1 MGSGSSLI
9 EKLAQLPRADRLDE
23 LRTLVLAEF
32 RAVLMMSDDEPLPED
47 ENYFSLGVTSR
58 GLMEIKE
65 QLEVRIGEG
74 LSASAL
80 FNHPTVDQLMAHL
93 TDEVLADL
101 FARPATTVEAEA

>member
-9 EKLAQLPRADRLDE
+9 DKLAQLPRVDRLDE
-23 LRTLVLAEF
+23 LRAVVLAEF
-32 RAVLMMSDDEPLPED
+32 RAVLLMTDDEPLPED

-65 QLEVRIGEG
+65 QLEVRLGAG
-74 LSASAL
+74 LSATAL
-80 FNHPTVDQLMAHL
+80 FNHPTIDRLMAHL

-101 FARPATTVEAEA
+101 FARPATIVEDRR